1 MNQFAIFFQMI
12 QSFDPPEAPFFDDA
26 KLKAEASLQ
35 REHEVRENE
44 AASGGTTPGFE
55 PMEQQQQQEDVPP
68 SEFAAVMARLQQLH
82 PKRRWRLTR
91 GNELHLYKV

>member
-1 MNQFAIFFQMI
+1 MI

-44 AASGGTTPGFE
+44 AASGEITPGFE
-55 PMEQQQQQEDVPP
+55 PMEQQEGKEEDVPP

-82 PKRRWRLTR
+82 PERRWRLTR
-91 GNELHLYKV
+91 ANERHLYKVWYKKL